1 MKNFIWSFVEVG
13 HNLFSASDIF
23 DGLQFAN
30 VIKNLKMGVAKT
42 NKYLSV
48 LNRKT
53 ISDIGQYHSVQFH
66 ENHMR
71 FWRNFNVG
79 VQLLFHTQILH
90 FYLVLK
96 GLGNLRG
103 QVTAKLLLQKHYWAW
118 KKIEYWSLC
127 TLMFCSEPVC
137 SSTFDIEQ
145 FEKHVAEKQ

>member
-1 MKNFIWSFVEVG
+1 M
-13 HNLFSASDIF
+13 FSASDIF

-53 ISDIGQYHSVQFH
+53 IPDIGQYHSVQFH

-71 FWRNFNVG
+71 FWRYFNVG
-79 VQLLFHTQILH
+79 VQLLFHTQMLH

-103 QVTAKLLLQKHYWAW
+103 QVTAKVLL
-118 KKIEYWSLC
+118 
-127 TLMFCSEPVC
+127 
-137 SSTFDIEQ
+137 
-145 FEKHVAEKQ
+145 